1 MTRSATP
8 LCFGAKGVVIFFGV
22 QMLGNMN
29 FSEKLT

>member
-8 LCFGAKGVVIFFGV
+8 LCFAAKGVVIFFGA